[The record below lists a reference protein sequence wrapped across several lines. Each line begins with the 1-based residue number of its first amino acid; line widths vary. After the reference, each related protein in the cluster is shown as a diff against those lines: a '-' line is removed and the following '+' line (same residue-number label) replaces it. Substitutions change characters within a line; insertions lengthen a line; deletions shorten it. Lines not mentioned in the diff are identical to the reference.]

1 MASARVNLLY
11 FAQARDIAGTERE
24 TMVVSTPT
32 TGGRLAELAVR
43 SHPKLGGLRKVIRV
57 AVNEELVDGLIKLR
71 DGDEVALLPPVM
83 GG

>member
-24 TMVVSTPT
+24 TMVVKTPT
-32 TGGRLAELAVR
+32 TGLRLAELAVR
-43 SHPKLGGLRKVIRV
+43 SHPKLSGLKKFIRV
-57 AVNEELVDGLIKLR
+57 AVNEELVDGEVKLR